1 MLFRS
6 KDGVPYMVGVW
17 TGIISII
24 LAVAGIVLAYIFP
37 EWEDLQNMFWAFFD
51 LSLVCLLLSYI
62 PMFAAFIKLHK
73 KGQQVKN
80 GYWVKVGPVMRW
92 LMGIVPLFLLGIS
105 LLFTWVPEFNMEA
118 IEGNMTL
125 IVSSVVCIVIGEIMV
140 ANMVRKDRRKKV
152 ARKSR

>member
-1 MLFRS
+1 
-6 KDGVPYMVGVW
+6 
-17 TGIISII
+17 
-24 LAVAGIVLAYIFP
+24 
-37 EWEDLQNMFWAFFD
+37 
-51 LSLVCLLLSYI
+51 
-62 PMFAAFIKLHK
+62 
-73 KGQQVKN
+73 
-80 GYWVKVGPVMRW
+80 MRW